1 MDKSIEM
8 GAATQADHQDEDLK
22 PNLHSLEEAQI
33 ASAAEHATT
42 FQQALRENWKAA
54 LWSAV
59 ISLTIVMEGYDQ
71 RFVLL
76 EAFVGFLFEADLFL
90 SWLSLA

>member
-1 MDKSIEM
+1 MDKTTEM
-8 GAATQADHQDEDLK
+8 EAATRADHQDEDLK
-22 PNLHSLEEAQI
+22 ANFPSIEEAQI

-42 FQQALRENWKAA
+42 FQEALRENWKAA

-71 RFVLL
+71 RFVFQ
-76 EAFVGFLFEADLFL
+76 AFAGHL
-90 SWLSLA
+90 